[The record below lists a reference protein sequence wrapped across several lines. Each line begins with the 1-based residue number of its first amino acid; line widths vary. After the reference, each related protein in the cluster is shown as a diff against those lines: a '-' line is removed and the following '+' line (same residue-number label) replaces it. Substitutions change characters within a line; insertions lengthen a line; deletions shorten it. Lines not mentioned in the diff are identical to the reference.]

1 MISLLFQLSFSALGD
16 HDANNQSARGISCKW
31 QSDCP
36 TFSACCNKPNGG
48 HGYCWF
54 GGSCDIYC
62 DTDANCSGLGGG
74 AECID
79 GKCGSHSPETQHESK
94 NEVQGEKNQNSHDEH
109 HDQSDGQEA
118 NPNNHSVL
126 HHGKT
131 QLASENKLQ
140 GEEKQNSHDEHHDQS
155 DGQEANSNI
164 KSGRGFS
171 CQWQSDCSDVLTCCN
186 KPNGGGTCWWEGNC
200 RPYCDTDAHCKGFA
214 DSAICKN
221 GQCFAPFGGE
231 TAHEQNVHI

>member
-16 HDANNQSARGISCKW
+16 HDANNQSARATGISCKW

-94 NEVQGEKNQNSHDEH
+94 NEVQGEENQNSHY
-109 HDQSDGQEA
+109 
-118 NPNNHSVL
+118 
-126 HHGKT
+126 
-131 QLASENKLQ
+131 
-140 GEEKQNSHDEHHDQS
+140 EHHDQS
-155 DGQEANSNI
+155 DGQEANSNNQ
-164 KSGRGFS
+164 SGRGFS

-186 KPNGGGTCWWEGNC
+186 KPNGGHGTCWWEGNC

-214 DSAICKN
+214 DSAICKK
-221 GQCFAPFGGE
+221 GRCVAPFGGE